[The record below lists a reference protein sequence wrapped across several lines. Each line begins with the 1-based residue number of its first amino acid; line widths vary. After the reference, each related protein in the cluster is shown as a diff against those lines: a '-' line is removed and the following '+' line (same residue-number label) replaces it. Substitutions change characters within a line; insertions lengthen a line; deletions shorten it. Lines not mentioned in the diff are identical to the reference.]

1 MATNNTLTGV
11 AIMTT
16 CAEIE
21 SGRTRTFLQRI
32 ADSGGCAVPCYLCV
46 NRMPKD
52 TASLADLPIPVTIEN
67 LDINPVEDIY
77 WRGTGQCPTMSIP
90 PMGYAAGPNIAFMKT
105 MRRMAAAGH
114 NTILLLETDCKFG
127 PAWFERLAAYVA
139 AAGNFWIAG
148 ALYDGHVHINNPVI
162 YTHINGVAL
171 YKVGSAGF
179 QRLIDEVEKYIQ
191 WTVRHSDGHI
201 AYDTAIRL
209 CIDHHIEAAKSP
221 ADWLHWRY
229 VSRCLIPTQLIV
241 NASCAEDAA
250 IPEKEFQLLYNY
262 AILHQKDQA

>member
-21 SGRTRTFLQRI
+21 SGRTRTFLQRM

-52 TASLADLPIPVTIEN
+52 TAALADLPIPVTIEN

-77 WRGTGQCPTMSIP
+77 WRGTGSAPSAPPP

-114 NTILLLETDCKFG
+114 DTILLLETDCKFG
-127 PAWFERLAAYVA
+127 PTWFERLVAYVA
-139 AAGNFWIAG
+139 AAGNFWMAG
-148 ALYDGHVHINNPVI
+148 ALYDGRMRMNNSTV

-191 WTVRHSDGHI
+191 WTVKYSYARI
-201 AYDTAIRL
+201 AYDMAIRH
-209 CIDHHIEAAKSP
+209 CIDHYIGAAKTE

-250 IPEKEFQLLYNY
+250 IPEKELQLLYNY
-262 AILHQKDQA
+262 AILHQKGQA